1 MTAPSKATCCFI
13 SESEQLR
20 AANEAAVAHLNS
32 CHLGCGTRY
41 EPGRCK
47 TADALFET
55 AESTAKQF
63 HGNSCGKPAEWRL
76 AASGAS
82 YDDYTESCT
91 DHVGHML
98 TDASEHK
105 VWPIALEA

>member
-41 EPGRCK
+41 ERGRCK
-47 TADALFET
+47 AADAFFEA
-55 AESTAKQF
+55 AEATAKEF
-63 HGNSCGKPAEWRL
+63 PGESCGKPAEWNIA
-76 AASGAS
+76 AASDS
-82 YDDYTESCT
+82 YDETTISCT

-98 TDASEHK
+98 TNAPPHT
-105 VWPIALEA
+105 VWPLES